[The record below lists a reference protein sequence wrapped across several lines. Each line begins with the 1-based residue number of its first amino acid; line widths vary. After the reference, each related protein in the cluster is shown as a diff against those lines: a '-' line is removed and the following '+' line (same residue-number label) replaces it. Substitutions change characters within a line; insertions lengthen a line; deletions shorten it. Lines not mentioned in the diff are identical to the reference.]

1 MSGMLNKRP
10 WPDDTMATF
19 FVVDQK
25 ANGTLV
31 NKATGNELS
40 CQPDG
45 SWQERTPPAGGGPYE
60 FYAQN
65 GSLAVY
71 NPTGGKPFAY
81 LYWPNVPNV

>member
-1 MSGMLNKRP
+1 MAGLLSKKP
-10 WPDDTMATF
+10 WPDDSMSDCY
-19 FVVDQK
+19 VVVPK

-40 CQPDG
+40 WQPG
-45 SWQERTPPAGGGPYE
+45 GAWEERTPPAGGGAYE
-60 FYAQN
+60 LYNVN

-71 NPTGGKPFAY
+71 NPTGTKATGF